1 MSVQQNMHKCQKFL
15 GGKLNYKS
23 QIKTTRAGRRD
34 SGTQS
39 LLFCQFR
46 NEDKGIKIY
55 TFVHSIREGNWQI
68 KYINENDY

>member
-1 MSVQQNMHKCQKFL
+1 MCVSIQQNMHKCQKFL

-23 QIKTTRAGRRD
+23 QIKTTGVGRRD

-39 LLFCQFR
+39 LLFRYLR

-55 TFVHSIREGNWQI
+55 AFVHSIFE
-68 KYINENDY
+68 